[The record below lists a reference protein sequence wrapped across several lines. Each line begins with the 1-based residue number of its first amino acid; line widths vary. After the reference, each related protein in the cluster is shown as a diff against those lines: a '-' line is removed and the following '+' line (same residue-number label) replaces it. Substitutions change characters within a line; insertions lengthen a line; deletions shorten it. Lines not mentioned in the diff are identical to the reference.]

1 MDDSQWTEL
10 EDRVLR
16 YDGVSIID
24 PDLLP
29 EMLIKGATP
38 QKLRVTHH
46 NQDSNKFNESCI
58 PDEHV
63 SDNILDIN
71 LPEFKTLIPEKYKNL
86 DVFEYVIP
94 KYKHVCAS
102 YTADQLKKSETRLAQ
117 ELVEF
122 ENRGLIDLLRII
134 IFVVDEFKNK
144 NQLWGVGRGSSCA
157 SYLLF
162 LIGLHMV
169 DPVKYDIP
177 LNEFLK

>member
-16 YDGVSIID
+16 YDGISIID
-24 PDLLP
+24 PDLLS

-46 NQDSNKFNESCI
+46 NQDSSKFNESCI
-58 PDEHV
+58 PDEQI

>member
-24 PDLLP
+24 PDLLS

-38 QKLRVTHH
+38 QKLRVTYH
-46 NQDSNKFNESCI
+46 NHDSNRFNESCI
-58 PDEHV
+58 PEECV
-63 SDNILDIN
+63 SDNLLDIN
-71 LPEFKTLIPEKYKNL
+71 LAEFKTLIPEKYKGL
-86 DVFEYVIP
+86 DIFEYVIP
-94 KYKHVCAS
+94 KYKQVCAYYS
-102 YTADQLKKSETRLAQ
+102 NEQLKKSETRLAQ

-122 ENRGLIDLLRII
+122 ENRGLTDLLRII
-134 IFVVDEFKNK
+134 IFVVNEFKNK

>member
-24 PDLLP
+24 PELLS
-29 EMLIKGATP
+29 EMLIKGAPP

-46 NQDSNKFNESCI
+46 TQDSSKFNESCI
-58 PDEHV
+58 PDEQI
-63 SDNILDIN
+63 SDSILDIN
-71 LPEFKTLIPEKYKNL
+71 LPELKILIPEKYKDI
-86 DVFEYVIP
+86 DVFEHVIP
-94 KYKHVCAS
+94 KYKQVCAF
-102 YTADQLKKSETRLAQ
+102 YTKDQLKKSETRLAQ
-117 ELVEF
+117 ELVQF
-122 ENRGLIDLLRII
+122 ESRGLINLLRII